1 MKYYVYKYV
10 RENGSPYYIGKGC
23 NNRAYDNHGRVPV
36 PKDKNRIVFIAEGL
50 EDQEAKDLEISL
62 IAEYGRKDLGTGIL
76 LNRTAGGD
84 GVSEKSP
91 ETISK
96 WIESHT
102 GFRHSDE
109 TKKKISETNKNL
121 SPEIR
126 AKITAAANA
135 NRKPVTEENKKK
147 LSELYK
153 GVPKSEETKAKMKLA
168 QQNMSEE
175 TKLKMSLATKGKPKS
190 ESHKNSIQKVLKNQW
205 ADPEF
210 KAKRIAQQNLGRAKK
225 KLQRQLIEIILLS
238 AQIRLGWW
246 RN

>member
-10 RENGSPYYIGKGC
+10 RANGLPYYIGKGC
-23 NNRAYDNHGRVPV
+23 NNRAYDKHGRIPV
-36 PKDKNRIVFIAEGL
+36 PKDKNRIIFIAEGL
-50 EDQEAKDLEISL
+50 DDQEAKNMEISL
-62 IAEYGRKDLGTGIL
+62 IAQYGRKDLGTGIL
-76 LNRTAGGD
+76 LNRTAGGE

-91 ETISK
+91 ETIAK

-109 TKKKISETNKNL
+109 TKKKISNSVKNI

-135 NRKPVTEENKKK
+135 NRKPVTDENKQK
-147 LSELYK
+147 LSKLYK

-168 QQNMSEE
+168 QQNMSED

-190 ESHKNSIQKVLKNQW
+190 ESHKNSIQKALKSQW
-205 ADPEF
+205 ADPDF

-225 KLQRQLIEIILLS
+225 KLQKQLIEIILLG
-238 AQIRLGWW
+238 AQMRLGWW
-246 RN
+246 GN